1 MYDFYTHLRQQ
12 LHSNAEAVN
21 YYAKEKDLGR
31 NHVNY
36 GACTALAGVLKEL
49 GHPTSVAV
57 YENDEGYLLVPTI
70 EIDGVKRVV

>member
-1 MYDFYTHLRQQ
+1 MNDFYSKLRQQ

-49 GHPTSVAV
+49 GHPTSAAV
-57 YENDEGYLLVPTI
+57 YENDEGYLMVPFI

>member
-1 MYDFYTHLRQQ
+1 MNDFYSKLRQQ

-36 GACTALAGVLKEL
+36 GACTALAGILKEL
-49 GHPTSVAV
+49 GHPTTVAV
-57 YENDEGYLLVPTI
+57 YENDEGYLLVPSI

>member
-1 MYDFYTHLRQQ
+1 MNDFYSKLRQQ

-36 GACTALAGVLKEL
+36 GAQLWQEYLKSWDIQ
-49 GHPTSVAV
+49 H
-57 YENDEGYLLVPTI
+57 LLQYMRMMKDI
-70 EIDGVKRVV
+70 